1 VSIGAR
7 DPSQIGK
14 KAGPY
19 ADAKR
24 KADIIGERK
33 KGTEDKIRELEQ
45 LKKDLNTRKTEIE
58 AGAKPKAK
66 PKAEPKATATKSMYR
81 RFMDSPLANTILGP
95 ELARRH
101 AKFICSIVADEIILV
116 FMVTGIFGGYAA
128 WRGIKFSYKK
138 AREEIRL
145 LRIARAAK
153 TKIPVYDYL
162 TTLGFAIGMPLGCAQ
177 GATIDIAT
185 ETQEVIEL
193 TSLRDSLLTI
203 DETTKVAALEAGV
216 STDKISAAML
226 STPSDMNIWTQLAI
240 EAFVPFYNAKFG
252 GFARTMSDEMID
264 APIAAVRR
272 ATAAGLLKV
281 LPPEKLYGMQT
292 WFRPETP
299 VIKTIAIYKE
309 WLSKNGIK
317 DTIEQEKFI
326 TCYLI
331 NVISTGFKNMTSA
344 SLDELFEKDPWLKEW
359 AEQTKKLTDLYNKY
373 EEWFKDN
380 KDKFADAKNKAE
392 AFKKWFKETI
402 IDAILPDEFI
412 ELSEVNCQSIR
423 QKYSTQMKNFE
434 NLVNIGARRAQ
445 LRRQREEE
453 EKAKKKPRKSN
464 RTKPQKKAAG
474 EDEMQVPGDTSGEPK
489 MDIPK

>member
-1 VSIGAR
+1 
-7 DPSQIGK
+7 
-14 KAGPY
+14 
-19 ADAKR
+19 
-24 KADIIGERK
+24 
-33 KGTEDKIRELEQ
+33 
-45 LKKDLNTRKTEIE
+45 
-58 AGAKPKAK
+58 
-66 PKAEPKATATKSMYR
+66 
-81 RFMDSPLANTILGP
+81 
-95 ELARRH
+95 
-101 AKFICSIVADEIILV
+101 
-116 FMVTGIFGGYAA
+116 
-128 WRGIKFSYKK
+128 
-138 AREEIRL
+138 
-145 LRIARAAK
+145 
-153 TKIPVYDYL
+153 
-162 TTLGFAIGMPLGCAQ
+162 
-177 GATIDIAT
+177 
-185 ETQEVIEL
+185 
-193 TSLRDSLLTI
+193 
-203 DETTKVAALEAGV
+203 
-216 STDKISAAML
+216 
-226 STPSDMNIWTQLAI
+226 
-240 EAFVPFYNAKFG
+240 
-252 GFARTMSDEMID
+252 
-264 APIAAVRR
+264 AAVRR